1 VLWHVISDFPII
13 TAYTILQ
20 SPTSGAHTHGYDNR
34 GVFLLESVFGCQKR
48 RYIMHLLPPNTRA
61 YNSLNLIQYC
71 DPTIAIQKKKPT
83 YQTLVDTFEEV
94 GWHVTLTNLTL
105 GS

>member
-1 VLWHVISDFPII
+1 
-13 TAYTILQ
+13 
-20 SPTSGAHTHGYDNR
+20 
-34 GVFLLESVFGCQKR
+34 
-48 RYIMHLLPPNTRA
+48 MHLLPTNTRA

-105 GS
+105 GI